1 MYLKVRDTAG
11 ESWNYV
17 GNVIRVVASDTEHV
31 DAQTSDSAVEM
42 VNDRIDT
49 IQPDLLVMDS
59 KYLTRGAFMTVTCT
73 TDGSPGNPPSE
84 YCVVFNTYGFLCS
97 DHGDTMDRFFV
108 NRD

>member
-17 GNVIRVVASDTEHV
+17 GNVIRVVASDVETV
-31 DAQTSDSAVEM
+31 DAIASSEAVDL

-59 KYLTRGAFMTVTCT
+59 KYLTRGSFMTVTCT
-73 TDGSPGNPPSE
+73 TDGSPGNPPGE
-84 YCVVFNTYGFLCS
+84 YCVVFNTFAFLCS
-97 DHGDTMDRFFV
+97 DHGDTMDRFVV